1 MRTIT
6 VDNYFITQDDDLNV
20 VIRLFGT
27 VVSRFQEDKELC
39 DHELKEKL
47 RNYRILASMY
57 DEERQHS
64 GLLDD

>member
-6 VDNYFITQDDDLNV
+6 VENYTITQDDNLNV

-27 VVSRFQEDKELC
+27 VVCLYKEDKELC

-47 RNYRILASMY
+47 RNYRVLASMY